1 MSSAPATAR
10 SSSSQSSRLSWQPSQ
25 EANFHTARRGRARRA
40 TSDLPDVEKR
50 GDAVETKNWPIAA
63 DERGSE
69 LTMPALPDR
78 AFHVA
83 LHRDGD
89 PIHGQPPL
97 AQRVDGKPHHDLR
110 PAHHGNCTVR
120 IDRCTRDHGR
130 YDADIAAP
138 IRCGVIDRD
147 RNVDTPAP
155 CFELPPVEDFTRT
168 PRTIE
173 QSDFAVLLAMGEHVI
188 DYWAERCE
196 TEPARHDDNVAAFA
210 LGNGPIRAIRSAHAN
225 DLIPAQPSDR
235 AADGADC
242 PHR

>member
-1 MSSAPATAR
+1 
-10 SSSSQSSRLSWQPSQ
+10 
-25 EANFHTARRGRARRA
+25 
-40 TSDLPDVEKR
+40 
-50 GDAVETKNWPIAA
+50 
-63 DERGSE
+63 
-69 LTMPALPDR
+69 MPALPDR

-242 PHR
+242 PHRMHDPALFGRIPADADRRFAQPEHVKHIELACDEGEGRRRCQFEGCDIRRLVGLD